1 MPPLPPFSDGPVII
15 QGLRSLLTLDSCAG
29 MEKCHFTA
37 IPAHSAVYRCQL
49 TSFFS
54 QTCLGIEKSLLTA
67 STRTRGPNHYFDI
80 PHWKYLYP
88 DYDHVQYLTVQIK
101 VQRFDLTCDVIR
113 NLLRLC

>member
-1 MPPLPPFSDGPVII
+1 MSPLAPCFRRPCYYSGP
-15 QGLRSLLTLDSCAG
+15 
-29 MEKCHFTA
+29 A
-37 IPAHSAVYRCQL
+37 IPPYFRFMRWNGKMPLYRHSRTQCSVPL
-49 TSFFS
+49 SIGDFFS